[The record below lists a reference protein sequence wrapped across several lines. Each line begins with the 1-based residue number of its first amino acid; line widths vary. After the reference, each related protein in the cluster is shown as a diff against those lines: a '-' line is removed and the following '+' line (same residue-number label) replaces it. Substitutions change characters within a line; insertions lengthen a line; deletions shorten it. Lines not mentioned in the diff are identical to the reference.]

1 MKSTL
6 LGMIGEPFRF
16 REHKDENG
24 DAYRTI
30 DNNYFELAFSD
41 AFKFSDGPDGPER
54 AGEHVWFAT
63 IDKDIYPKEIYR
75 AFTDARTSK
84 KVNDIRTWAGTSK
97 ASGEK
102 HVQIP
107 VIYLSLKRLVPIG
120 EEKKIKHT
128 PANLTIK
135 EKEFFEKYHRRI
147 LLIDQ
152 QMKSAEYVESQNKAT
167 LGFATDEYNSLAN
180 SAGQDN
186 IGKVLLAI
194 LSFKRLKERMRDEY
208 KGGLLLIDEVDAT
221 LYPAAQVQLLR
232 ALLRFANDLNLQI
245 VFTTHSPEL
254 LRTMDDEVYQKD
266 CKLLFLE
273 TRDSETAIYEK
284 LPIGR
289 AIAHLCGETVA
300 PEAMRKIGVFSEDS
314 STRIFLK
321 GLLPAKLKKSLDIKN
336 ISLGEGELNNLRKA
350 GLRDFKESV
359 IVYDGDIDVKRP
371 AYKSSNSVALPG
383 GAAPEV
389 VFYRFLRELDERDDF
404 WDRLPG
410 GYTKQVCFLDYSH
423 IDEPSVLEA
432 KKWFGREKDAN
443 RFGRGCS
450 KLINRWIGAHSAEK
464 KKFVDS
470 FISAYESVGGKYSDS
485 N

>member
-1 MKSTL
+1 M

-16 REHKDENG
+16 REYKDESG
-24 DAYRTI
+24 EEYRTI
-30 DNNYFELAFSD
+30 DNKRFELAFSD
-41 AFKFSDGPDGPER
+41 AFKFSDGPNGPER
-54 AGEHVWFAT
+54 AGEHVWHAT
-63 IDKDIYPKEIYR
+63 IDKDIYPKETYR

-120 EEKKIKHT
+120 EEKRVKHM
-128 PANLTIK
+128 PANLTAE
-135 EKEFFEKYHRRI
+135 EKGFFEKYHRRI

-167 LGFATDEYNSLAN
+167 LGFVTDKYNSLAN

-186 IGKVLLAI
+186 VGRILLAI
-194 LSFKRLKERMRDEY
+194 LSFKRLKEKMGDEY
-208 KGGLLLIDEVDAT
+208 KGGLLLIDEIDAT
-221 LYPAAQVQLLR
+221 LYPAAQAQLFC
-232 ALLRFANDLNLQI
+232 ALLRFANDLNLQV
-245 VFTTHSPEL
+245 VFTTHSPDL
-254 LRTMDDEVYQKD
+254 LETMGDKKYEKD

-273 TRDSETAIYEK
+273 TRDSETAIYDNLSIE
-284 LPIGR
+284 R
-289 AIAHLCGETVA
+289 AIAHLRGETVA
-300 PEAMRKIGVFSEDS
+300 PEATRKIAVFSEDL

-321 GLLPAKLKKSLDIKN
+321 GLLPANLKKSLDIID
-336 ISLGEGELNNLRKA
+336 ISLGEGELNNLRKV
-350 GLRDFKESV
+350 GLKDFREGV

-371 AYKSSNSVALPG
+371 TYKSSNSVALPG

-389 VFYRFLRELDERDDF
+389 VFYRFLRRLDERDRF
-404 WDRLPG
+404 WDKLPG

-423 IDEPSVLEA
+423 IDEPSVEEA
-432 KKWFGREKDAN
+432 KKWFSREKGAS

-450 KLINRWIGAHSAEK
+450 KLINRWSDDHPEEK
-464 KKFVDS
+464 KKFVDD
-470 FISAYESVGGKYSDS
+470 FISAYGSVGGKYSES